1 MTEPKKRN
9 STSLMLLLLYAL
21 LIASL
26 LVLTLAGAR
35 LYSDT
40 MDARDAHAKQRSAL
54 SYIQSQTAAC
64 GGKGNIRLIDGPEGP
79 AVCLREP
86 ESDFETR
93 IYLYENAL
101 FSGDTLFNGSFGRY
115 DFKTG
120 SLSMLKSSIK
130 TLYTL
135 PEDTVVYPGHG
146 EKTTIKNEKL
156 FNPVNHAID

>member
-40 MDARDAHAKQRSAL
+40 M
-54 SYIQSQTAAC
+54 
-64 GGKGNIRLIDGPEGP
+64 
-79 AVCLREP
+79 VCLREP

-101 FSGDTLFNGSFGRY
+101 RTEFSRVTAEIDPN
-115 DFKTG
+115 
-120 SLSMLKSSIK
+120 
-130 TLYTL
+130 
-135 PEDTVVYPGHG
+135 
-146 EKTTIKNEKL
+146 NAEKL
-156 FNPVNHAID
+156 CDLKTFKAELSESGLLTITADGMTAGAYCDGGGAA

>member
-79 AVCLREP
+79 AVCLRGP

-93 IYLYENAL
+93 IYASIYMKTCCVRSFHGSRRRSTPITPKSCA
-101 FSGDTLFNGSFGRY
+101 TLKRLKPCFR
-115 DFKTG
+115 KTG
-120 SLSMLKSSIK
+120 
-130 TLYTL
+130 
-135 PEDTVVYPGHG
+135 
-146 EKTTIKNEKL
+146 
-156 FNPVNHAID
+156 F

>member
-26 LVLTLAGAR
+26 LVLTLCGRAAVFRYDGCPRRTRKAAQR
-35 LYSDT
+35 AFVYSKPNGSV
-40 MDARDAHAKQRSAL
+40 RRQR
-54 SYIQSQTAAC
+54 
-64 GGKGNIRLIDGPEGP
+64 NIRLIDGPEGL

-101 FSGDTLFNGSFGRY
+101 RTEFHGSRRRSTPITP
-115 DFKTG
+115 KAVR
-120 SLSMLKSSIK
+120 
-130 TLYTL
+130 
-135 PEDTVVYPGHG
+135 P
-146 EKTTIKNEKL
+146 
-156 FNPVNHAID
+156 

>member
-1 MTEPKKRN
+1 
-9 STSLMLLLLYAL
+9 MLLLLYAL

-101 FSGDTLFNGSFGRY
+101 RTEFHGSRRRSTPITPKSCATLKRLKPSFR
-115 DFKTG
+115 KTG
-120 SLSMLKSSIK
+120 
-130 TLYTL
+130 
-135 PEDTVVYPGHG
+135 
-146 EKTTIKNEKL
+146 
-156 FNPVNHAID
+156 F

>member
-64 GGKGNIRLIDGPEGP
+64 GGKGKITADGMTAG
-79 AVCLREP
+79 AYC
-86 ESDFETR
+86 DGGG
-93 IYLYENAL
+93 A
-101 FSGDTLFNGSFGRY
+101 
-115 DFKTG
+115 
-120 SLSMLKSSIK
+120 
-130 TLYTL
+130 
-135 PEDTVVYPGHG
+135 
-146 EKTTIKNEKL
+146 
-156 FNPVNHAID
+156 A